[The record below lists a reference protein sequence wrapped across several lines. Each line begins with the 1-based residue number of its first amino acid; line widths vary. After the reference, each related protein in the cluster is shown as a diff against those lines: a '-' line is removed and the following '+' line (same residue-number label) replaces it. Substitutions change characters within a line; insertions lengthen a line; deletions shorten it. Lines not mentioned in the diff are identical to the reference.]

1 VKLVASLRA
10 LTGLGD
16 AAGGTDH
23 WWGQR
28 ITGVALVILGLWFAA
43 SVVVL
48 PSLEHHTVV
57 EFTSRPLN
65 RVLLSSLSLVAAYHS
80 YLGVQVIIDDY
91 VHGVKLNQASMIV
104 SRIGHL
110 VVAAVA
116 IVAIFEIGGGA

>member
-1 VKLVASLRA
+1 MKLVASFRA
-10 LTGLGD
+10 LIGLGD

-28 ITGVALVILGLWFAA
+28 ITGVALVMLGLWFAA

-80 YLGVQVIIDDY
+80 HLGVQVVIDDY
-91 VHGVKLNQASMIV
+91 VHVARLNKMSMFA

-116 IVAIFEIGGGA
+116 VYAIF

>member
-1 VKLVASLRA
+1 MKLVASLRA
-10 LTGLGD
+10 LIGLGD

-28 ITGVALVILGLWFAA
+28 ITGVALVMLGLWFAA

-48 PSLEHHTVV
+48 PGLQHYMVV

-65 RVLLSSLSLVAAYHS
+65 TVLLSMLCLVAAYHS
-80 YLGVQVIIDDY
+80 HLGVQVVIDDY
-91 VHGVKLNQASMIV
+91 VHVASLNKVSMIV

-116 IVAIFEIGGGA
+116 VYAIFEIGTGA

>member
-1 VKLVASLRA
+1 MKFVASLRA
-10 LTGLGD
+10 LIGLGD

-43 SVVVL
+43 WVVVL
-48 PSLEHHTVV
+48 PSLEHYMVV
-57 EFTSRPLN
+57 EFTSRPLSK
-65 RVLLSSLSLVAAYHS
+65 VLLSMLCLVAAYHS
-80 YLGVQVIIDDY
+80 YLGVQVVIDDY
-91 VHGVKLNQASMIV
+91 VHVARLNQASMIV

-116 IVAIFEIGGGA
+116 VYAIFEIGTSA

>member
-1 VKLVASLRA
+1 MKLVASLRA
-10 LTGLGD
+10 LIGLGD

-28 ITGVALVILGLWFAA
+28 ITGVALVMLGLWFAA
-43 SVVVL
+43 SVVAL
-48 PSLEHHTVV
+48 PGLEHYMVV

-65 RVLLSSLSLVAAYHS
+65 TVLLSMLCLVAAYHS
-80 YLGVQVIIDDY
+80 HLGVQVVIDDY
-91 VHGVKLNQASMIV
+91 VHVASLNKVSMIV

-116 IVAIFEIGGGA
+116 VYAIFEIGTGA

>member
-1 VKLVASLRA
+1 MKLVASLRA

-48 PSLEHHTVV
+48 PSLEHSVVV

-65 RVLLSSLSLVAAYHS
+65 RVLLSLLCLVAAYHS
-80 YLGVQVIIDDY
+80 YLGVQVVIDDY
-91 VHGVKLNQASMIV
+91 VHVAKLNQVSMIV
-104 SRIGHL
+104 SGIGHL

-116 IVAIFEIGGGA
+116 IYAIFEIGAGA

>member
-1 VKLVASLRA
+1 MKLVASLRA
-10 LTGLGD
+10 LIGLGD

-28 ITGVALVILGLWFAA
+28 ITGVALVMLGLWFAA

-48 PSLEHHTVV
+48 PSMEYYMVV

-65 RVLLSSLSLVAAYHS
+65 TVLLSMLCLVAAYHS
-80 YLGVQVIIDDY
+80 HLGVQVVIDDY
-91 VHGVKLNQASMIV
+91 VHVARLNKVSMIA
-104 SRIGHL
+104 SRTGHL

-116 IVAIFEIGGGA
+116 VYAIFEIGTGA